1 MGVVNLKKMKITT
14 ALMVIGRRLR
24 MTIPLLGF
32 LFVLACG
39 ESDPAPSVEA
49 GNITTIAGIAGEF
62 DYKGDGGPALSA
74 NLGFITGIAVD
85 KSDNIYFVD
94 GAANVVRK
102 IDRATGNISTVAGTF
117 LGFNVT
123 DPTPYKGDGGPAIEA
138 HLNVPYGV
146 AVDNDG
152 NIYITDNGNSVLR
165 KVTASTGKISTIAGK
180 PGILGYSGDGGLATA
195 ATLANPYDVAVDKDN
210 NVYIVDSQNF
220 AIRKIDAATGKI
232 STVAGAGPDHQGY
245 AGDNGLATSA
255 HLHTPQGIA
264 VDDSGNLYIVD
275 SGNHAVR
282 KVDASTGK
290 ISTIAG
296 TGSWGYD
303 GDGKQGILAR
313 LQAPSRVAVDKA
325 GDVYIADQGNNV
337 IRKLIT
343 ATGIINTI
351 AGTGTAGYSGD
362 GGPAT
367 KATLSSPQGVAL
379 DSDGNVFI
387 TESGNSV
394 VRAVKQE

>member
-1 MGVVNLKKMKITT
+1 MKITT
-14 ALMVIGRRLR
+14 ALKVIVARLR
-24 MTIPLLGF
+24 MAIPLFGF
-32 LFVLACG
+32 LFVFACDG
-39 ESDPAPSVEA
+39 SDPEPSVEA
-49 GNITTIAGIAGEF
+49 GNITTIAGIAGAF

-102 IDRATGNISTVAGTF
+102 IERSTGKISTVAGTF
-117 LGFNVT
+117 LGFNVV
-123 DPTPYKGDGGPAIEA
+123 DPTPFKGDGGPATEA

-146 AVDNDG
+146 AVDGDG
-152 NIYITDNGNSVLR
+152 NIYITDNGNSVVR

-180 PGILGYSGDGGLATA
+180 AGVFSYSGDGGLATA
-195 ATLANPYDVAVDKDN
+195 ATLANPYDVAIDKNN

-220 AIRKIDAATGKI
+220 AIRKIDAGTGKI

-245 AGDNGLATSA
+245 AGDNGPATSA
-255 HLHTPQGIA
+255 HLNSPQGIA
-264 VDDSGNLYIVD
+264 VDEAGNLYIVD

-282 KVDASTGK
+282 KVDVSTGK

-303 GDGKQGILAR
+303 GDGKQGILAK

-337 IRKLIT
+337 VRKITT
-343 ATGIINTI
+343 ATGIINTM

-367 KATLSSPQGVAL
+367 LAKLSSPQGVAL

-387 TESGNSV
+387 TESGNMV
-394 VRAVKQE
+394 VRAVKQD